1 MDRSLRTF
9 EILLITCAIALS
21 VAAHFFTVFPFDL
34 KITQELKEEQN
45 PVFVQTMQGV
55 SALGETWIEAVLVGT
70 VMGIFLARHQW
81 PEAVFV
87 LATAS
92 SVVLTSVL
100 KVLIGRPR
108 PPSFLG
114 NPKDYFWSVDQY
126 SFPSGHVLFYVVFF
140 GFIAFLAWSH
150 LTGYVRWLIIAMCG
164 FLIVLIAPS
173 RVYLGAHWASDVIG
187 SYVIGALLLV
197 MIILGYL
204 MAVHRY
210 GDKNSSERVLWK

>member
-1 MDRSLRTF
+1 MDRKLGALV
-9 EILLITCAIALS
+9 ILLITCAIALS
-21 VAAHFFTVFPFDL
+21 VAAHFFTFFPFDL

-45 PVFVQTMQGV
+45 PVFAQIMQGV
-55 SALGETWIEAVLVGT
+55 SALGETWIEAVLVGIVT
-70 VMGIFLARHQW
+70 GIFLVRRQW

-108 PPSFLG
+108 PPAFLG
-114 NPKDYFWSVDQY
+114 NPQDYFWSVDQY

-150 LTGYVRWLIIAMCG
+150 LTGYMRWLIIAICG

-187 SYVIGALLLV
+187 SYVIGVLWLV

-204 MAVHRY
+204 MAVRRY
-210 GDKNSSERVLWK
+210 GDKNQNERVL

>member
-1 MDRSLRTF
+1 MDRKPGGLV
-9 EILLITCAIALS
+9 ILLFTCAIALS
-21 VAAHFFTVFPFDL
+21 VAAHFFLVFPFDL
-34 KITQELKEEQN
+34 KIAQELREEQN
-45 PVFVQTMQGV
+45 PVFVQTMQWV
-55 SALGETWIEAVLVGT
+55 SLLGETWIEAVLVGT
-70 VMGIFLARHQW
+70 VMAIFLVRRRW

-92 SVVLTSVL
+92 SAVLTSVL

-114 NPKDYFWSVDQY
+114 NTGDFFWSVDRY

-164 FLIVLIAPS
+164 FLIVLIGPS

-187 SYVIGALLLV
+187 SYVIGVLWLV
-197 MIILGYL
+197 MIIPGYL
-204 MAVHRY
+204 MA
-210 GDKNSSERVLWK
+210 

>member
-1 MDRSLRTF
+1 MDRKLGALA
-9 EILLITCAIALS
+9 ILLIMCAIALS

-45 PVFVQTMQGV
+45 PVFAQTMQWV
-55 SALGETWIEAVLVGT
+55 SVLGEPWIEAVLVGT
-70 VMGIFLARHQW
+70 VMAVFLVRRRWH
-81 PEAVFV
+81 EAVFV
-87 LATAS
+87 LATVS
-92 SVVLTSVL
+92 SVVLASGL

-108 PPSFLG
+108 PPSFLV
-114 NPKDYFWSVDQY
+114 NPGDFFWSINQY

-150 LTGYVRWLIIAMCG
+150 LTGYARWFIIAICG

-187 SYVIGALLLV
+187 SYVIGILWLG
-197 MIILGYL
+197 MIILMYL
-204 MAVHRY
+204 MAGCGSV
-210 GDKNSSERVLWK
+210 VLSKKE

>member
-1 MDRSLRTF
+1 MDRKLGALV
-9 EILLITCAIALS
+9 ILLITCAIALS
-21 VAAHFFTVFPFDL
+21 VAAHFFSVFPFDL
-34 KITQELKEEQN
+34 KIAQELKEEQN
-45 PVFVQTMQGV
+45 PVFAQAMQWV
-55 SALGETWIEAVLVGT
+55 SVLGETWIEAVLVGT
-70 VMGIFLARHQW
+70 VMAIFLVRRRW

-87 LATAS
+87 LATVS
-92 SVVLTSVL
+92 SVMLTSVL

-114 NPKDYFWSVDQY
+114 NPGDFFSSVDQY

-150 LTGYVRWLIIAMCG
+150 LTGYVRWLIIATCG

-187 SYVIGALLLV
+187 SYVIGVLWLV

-204 MAVHRY
+204 MAGR
-210 GDKNSSERVLWK
+210 GSGVLSKKE